1 MALQEFDFLQNHE
14 DDEISGDH
22 HLLIQPPPLQFQDP
36 VPPVQ
41 RSSQQQRP
49 SHKEDAPDLLRPIL
63 TMPPVL
69 LMGGGGGGGSGG
81 IIPPSPIV
89 EMPPTPDAQTP
100 MVEYPEEDEDEVQEF
115 IVQQDQ
121 IDIEVRLSNQSYKD
135 TKFHFFLTLCV
146 LLLVLYKIITTPGC
160 CFLLVNPPIYSM
172 WRYKWI

>member
-69 LMGGGGGGGSGG
+69 LMGGGGGGSGG

-89 EMPPTPDAQTP
+89 EMPPTPDAQMP

-146 LLLVLYKIITTPGC
+146 LLLVFYKIITTLGC

-172 WRYKWI
+172 WRFKSI